1 MKRSFLF
8 IPVLLLA
15 LASAAL
21 AQESPK
27 APAPA
32 SSERETTPHSPHAQ
46 LAIAGKVFIGDQA
59 PDFELDGSEGVPV
72 VLSKLRGDWILLVFT
87 DRRDQFVPMRSVE
100 PELHSSGVRVVGV
113 CHEKARTLD
122 NYSERASVPLMLADV
137 TGEVAAMYGLWS
149 SGDRRIVPGFLVLDR
164 TGVVRIAFLGHL
176 LPPDEIARLTQFAV
190 GEL

>member
-1 MKRSFLF
+1 MKRSLTFLCGF
-8 IPVLLLA
+8 LLA

-27 APAPA
+27 VAPPV
-32 SSERETTPHSPHAQ
+32 SGERETTPRNPHAQ
-46 LAIAGKVFIGDQA
+46 LAIAGKVLIGDQA
-59 PDFELDGSEGVPV
+59 PDFELDGSQGAPV
-72 VLSKLRGDWILLVFT
+72 LLSKLRGDWILLVFT
-87 DRRDQFVPMRSVE
+87 DRRDQFVPMKSVE
-100 PELHSSGVRVVGV
+100 PALRESGVRIVGV

-122 NYSERASVPLMLADV
+122 NFSDRASVPLMLADV